1 MQEYIDFIQ
10 NNMILALVWAGLVVA
25 IVMSFIKSATAAYKE
40 VSPAEL
46 TQFINKDEG
55 VVVDIRTKD
64 EFKQGHITGSVHV
77 LPSDIKSGSV
87 PSLEKYKA
95 SPITVICKTGTTAQE
110 SANLL
115 AKAGYEQ
122 VFVLKGGLV
131 SWSEAKMPLI
141 RGKK

>member
-1 MQEYIDFIQ
+1 MQEYTDFIQ

-25 IVMSFIKSATAAYKE
+25 IVMSFIKSAQAAYKE
-40 VSPAEL
+40 ISAAEL

-55 VVVDIRTKD
+55 VVIDIRTND
-64 EFKQGHITGSVHV
+64 EFKQGHITSSVHV
-77 LPSDIKSGSV
+77 LPSDIKSGSL

-95 SPITVICKTGTTAQE
+95 SPITVICKTGTAAQE
-110 SANLL
+110 NANLL
-115 AKAGYEQ
+115 AKAGFEQ
-122 VFVLKGGLV
+122 VYVLKGGLV

>member
-1 MQEYIDFIQ
+1 MQEYVDFIQ

-25 IVMSFIKSATAAYKE
+25 IIMSFVKSATAAYKQI
-40 VSPAEL
+40 SPAEL
-46 TQFINKDEG
+46 TQFINKEEG
-55 VVVDIRTKD
+55 AVVDIRTKD

-77 LPSDIKSGSV
+77 LPTDIKSGSV

-110 SANLL
+110 NANLL
-115 AKAGYEQ
+115 AKAGFEN
-122 VFVLKGGLV
+122 VNVLRGGLV
-131 SWSEAKMPLI
+131 SWSEAKMPLV

>member
-10 NNMILALVWAGLVVA
+10 NNMILSLVWVGLVIA
-25 IVMSFIKSATAAYKE
+25 IIMSFIKSATAAYKE
-40 VSPAEL
+40 ISPAEL

-55 VVVDIRTKD
+55 VAIDIRTKD
-64 EFKQGHITGSVHV
+64 EFKQGHITGSVHI

-87 PSLEKYKA
+87 PSLEKYKS
-95 SPITVICKTGTTAQE
+95 SPITVVCKTGTTAQE
-110 SANLL
+110 NANLL

-122 VFVLKGGLV
+122 VYVLRGGLV
-131 SWSEAKMPLI
+131 SWTEAKMPLV

>member
-10 NNMILALVWAGLVVA
+10 SNMLLSMVWVGILVALIMNTFKAT
-25 IVMSFIKSATAAYKE
+25 TAAYKE

-46 TQFINKDEG
+46 TQLINRDEG
-55 VVVDIRTKD
+55 VVIDIRSKE

-77 LPSDIKSGSV
+77 LPSDIKSGSIS
-87 PSLEKYKA
+87 SLEKYKNN
-95 SPITVICKTGTTAQE
+95 PITVVCKTGSTAAE

-115 AKAGYEQ
+115 AKAGFENVYL
-122 VFVLKGGLV
+122 LKGGLL
-131 SWSEAKMPLI
+131 SWSDARMPLI